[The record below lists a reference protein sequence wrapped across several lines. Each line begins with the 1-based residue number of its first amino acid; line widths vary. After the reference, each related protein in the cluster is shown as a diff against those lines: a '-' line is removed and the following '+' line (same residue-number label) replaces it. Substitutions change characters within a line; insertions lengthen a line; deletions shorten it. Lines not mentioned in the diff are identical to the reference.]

1 MQALYAY
8 VQSDLSDA
16 ELGVRQLEKSIGE
29 IHHLYLYEL
38 RIFWHFRH
46 FMEERLELEP
56 NKQWAATGRVRPTH
70 PLFFRSPCLWTT
82 SVYFNKSQFY
92 SFNH

>member
-1 MQALYAY
+1 MLTRRHLRIKTMQALYAY

-38 RIFWHFRH
+38 
-46 FMEERLELEP
+46 
-56 NKQWAATGRVRPTH
+56 
-70 PLFFRSPCLWTT
+70 
-82 SVYFNKSQFY
+82 
-92 SFNH
+92 